1 LKSITRLALAT
12 SLALLGALPVFAAPV
27 FAAPVAPADPRD
39 PKDAW
44 IWLEDLDGKRAM
56 DWVAAHNATT
66 EKRLEADPRYKTFYD
81 EALAIYGA
89 KDRIPAPMFLNGR
102 IYNFWQ
108 DEQHLRGI
116 LRRTSLDDYRGAQPK
131 WETVLDID
139 ALGKTE
145 GKSWV
150 YKGADCLEPEQRLCL
165 VSLSDGGED
174 AVEVREF
181 DLATGT
187 FVKGGFHIPRAKQG
201 VTWEDADH
209 LLVATEWTPGE
220 VTESLYPY
228 VIKRVTRGRP
238 LSEAVEIYRG
248 QKSDVGSFPAVMHDG
263 QGNSLTLI
271 SRGIDFFHQQSLI
284 VGSDDKVHELAIPQ
298 KVSVAGLVSGRVVFR
313 LDEAWGDLPSGAV
326 ASAPLEAMRAHPEA
340 IKATLA
346 WAPGP
351 KEALDGISA
360 TKDRLL
366 LSVLDNVN
374 GRLLSLAPKSDSGWT
389 TASLPLPDKLALN
402 FGSADTRSNLT
413 FASAEGFTTPDTLY
427 LVDAASGTAQPVKSL
442 PARFDATGLVVEQRE
457 AKSTDGTAI
466 PYFLVH
472 RKDIPLDGST
482 PVLLNAYGGFQ
493 SSSTPYYA
501 TIQGKLWMERDG
513 AFAVANIRGGGEFG
527 PEWHEAALKTR
538 RQVAY
543 DDFASVARDM
553 IGRKITSP
561 RRLGIIGG
569 SNGGLLMG
577 VEMTE
582 FPELYN
588 AVVIQVPLLDM
599 IRISKIAAGA
609 SWQGEYGDVYADP
622 EARKFWLKTSP
633 YHALRKGVKYP
644 EPYIFTT
651 TRDDRVGPQHARKFA
666 ARMEELGLP
675 FYFYE
680 NTEGGHGSGA
690 DIRQSAKTAA
700 LWVTYLSR
708 KLMGPDGE

>member
-1 LKSITRLALAT
+1 MSHAAT
-12 SLALLGALPVFAAPV
+12 P
-27 FAAPVAPADPRD
+27 APADPRD
-39 PKDAW
+39 PPDAW

-56 DWVAAHNATT
+56 DWVEAHNAKT
-66 EKRLEADPRYKTFYD
+66 EGRLEADPRYKTFYD
-81 EALAIYGA
+81 EALRIFGA
-89 KDRIPAPMFLNGR
+89 EDRIPAPRFLNGQ

-116 LRRTSLDDYRGAQPK
+116 WRRTSLDDYRRAQPN
-131 WETVLDID
+131 WQTVLDID
-139 ALGKTE
+139 ALGKAE

-165 VSLSDGGED
+165 ISLSNGGED
-174 AVEVREF
+174 AVETREF
-181 DLATGT
+181 DLASGT
-187 FVKGGFHIPRAKQG
+187 FVQGGFHLPRAKQS

-209 LLVATEWTPGE
+209 LLVATEWTPGD

-228 VIKRVTRGRP
+228 IVKRLARGRT
-238 LSEAVEIYRG
+238 LSEATEIFRG
-248 QKSDVGSFPAVMHDG
+248 QKSDVGVFPAVLQDG
-263 QGNSLTLI
+263 QGNTLKLI
-271 SRGIDFFHQQSLI
+271 TRAIDFFHQQSLVI
-284 VGSDDKVHELAIPQ
+284 GTDGKVHELAIPQ
-298 KVSVAGLVSGRVVFR
+298 KVSVAGLVAGQVVFR
-313 LDEAWGDLPSGAV
+313 LDEAWGDLPTGAV
-326 ASAPLEAMRAHPEA
+326 ATAPLAEVLARPEA
-340 IKATLA
+340 IEARIA
-346 WAPGP
+346 WKPGP
-351 KEALDGISA
+351 REALEAVSI
-360 TKDRLL
+360 TRDRLL
-366 LSVLDNVN
+366 LSILDNVN
-374 GRLLSLAPKSDSGWT
+374 GRLLSLAPAANGGWT
-389 TASLPLPDKLALN
+389 TTALPLPDKLALE
-402 FGSADTRSNLT
+402 FSAADTRSNLT
-413 FASAEGFTTPDTLY
+413 FASAEGFTTPSTLY
-427 LVDAASGTAQPVKSL
+427 LVDAATGSAEPVKSL
-442 PARFDATGLVVEQRE
+442 PPRFDATGLIVEQRE

-472 RKDIPLDGST
+472 RKDMPLDGST

-493 SSSTPYYA
+493 SSSTPFYSGSY
-501 TIQGKLWMERDG
+501 GKLWLEHGG
-513 AFAVANIRGGGEFG
+513 AFALANIRGGGEFG
-527 PEWHEAALKTR
+527 PDWHEAALKTK

-553 IGRKITSP
+553 IAKKITSP

-622 EARKFWLKTSP
+622 EARAFWLKKSP
-633 YHALRKGVKYP
+633 YHALRKDVNYP

-690 DIRQSAKTAA
+690 DIRQSAKTTA
-700 LWVTYLSR
+700 LWMTYITQ
-708 KLMGPDGE
+708 KLMD